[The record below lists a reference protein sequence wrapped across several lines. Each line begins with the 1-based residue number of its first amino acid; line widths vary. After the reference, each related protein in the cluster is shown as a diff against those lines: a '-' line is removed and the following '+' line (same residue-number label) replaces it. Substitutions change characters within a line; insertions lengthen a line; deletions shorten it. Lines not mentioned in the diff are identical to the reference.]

1 MAGPSSYMFVAAI
14 LFLIGA
20 VGVVVRRDL
29 IVILMAVEIMLNAV
43 NLQFL
48 AFARQWGQSEGQ
60 VFVFMVMVVA
70 AAEAAIGLAFVLLLY
85 RTRKTINVDNINLMQ
100 G

>member
-48 AFARQWGQSEGQ
+48 AFARQLGQSEGQ

-85 RTRKTINVDNINLMQ
+85 RTRKTINVDNINLMR

>member
-1 MAGPSSYMFVAAI
+1 MAGPSSYVFVAAV

-20 VGVVVRRDL
+20 VGVIVRRDL
-29 IVILMAVEIMLNAV
+29 VVILMSIEIMLNAV

-48 AFARQWGQSEGQ
+48 AFARQFGQNEGQ
-60 VFVFMVMVVA
+60 VVVFMVMVVA

-85 RTRKTINVDNINLMQ
+85 RLRKTINVDDLNLMR

>member
-1 MAGPSSYMFVAAI
+1 MFVAAI

-48 AFARQWGQSEGQ
+48 AFARQLGQSEGQ

-85 RTRKTINVDNINLMQ
+85 RTRKTINVDNINLMR

>member
-48 AFARQWGQSEGQ
+48 AFARQLGQSGRAG
-60 VFVFMVMVVA
+60 FCFYGHGGCGR
-70 AAEAAIGLAFVLLLY
+70 EAAIGLAFVLLLY

>member
-29 IVILMAVEIMLNAV
+29 IVILMAVEIMLKRRESSVPRVRKAV
-43 NLQFL
+43 RPERRAGFCFYGHGGCGRRGGYR
-48 AFARQWGQSEGQ
+48 ACFCPFAVPYKE
-60 VFVFMVMVVA
+60 
-70 AAEAAIGLAFVLLLY
+70 
-85 RTRKTINVDNINLMQ
+85 ND
-100 G
+100 

>member
-43 NLQFL
+43 NLQIL
-48 AFARQWGQSEGQ
+48 AFARQLGQSEGQ

>member
-48 AFARQWGQSEGQ
+48 AFARQLGQSEGQ
-60 VFVFMVMVVA
+60 VLFLWSWWLRPPRRRS
-70 AAEAAIGLAFVLLLY
+70 GLLLSFCC
-85 RTRKTINVDNINLMQ
+85 TVQ
-100 G
+100 GRRLTSTTLT

>member
-1 MAGPSSYMFVAAI
+1 MFVAAI

-48 AFARQWGQSEGQ
+48 AFARQLGQSEGQ

>member
-14 LFLIGA
+14 LFFVGA

-29 IVILMAVEIMLNAV
+29 IVVLMAVEIMLNAV

-48 AFARQWGQSEGQ
+48 AFARQLGQSEGQ

>member
-1 MAGPSSYMFVAAI
+1 MAGPSSYVFLAAI

-20 VGVVVRRDL
+20 VGVLVRRDL
-29 IVILMAVEIMLNAV
+29 VVILMSIEIMLNAV

-48 AFARQWGQSEGQ
+48 AFARQFGQTEGQ
-60 VFVFMVMVVA
+60 VIVFMVMVVA
-70 AAEAAIGLAFVLLLY
+70 AAEAAIGLAFVVLLY
-85 RTRKTINVDNINLMQ
+85 RLRKTVNVDDVNLMR